1 MARKKIV
8 LFFVVSC
15 AILFLDDTHLEVPVH
30 QVHLPDAVFHLLP
43 GADHHLHG
51 RVLSDHL

>member
-8 LFFVVSC
+8 MFFVVSR

-30 QVHLPDAVFHLLP
+30 
-43 GADHHLHG
+43 
-51 RVLSDHL
+51 

>member
-1 MARKKIV
+1 MARKTIV
-8 LFFVVSC
+8 MFFGVSR